1 MAGRT
6 MRGIEIPN
14 RILTLFLSG
23 MHRRWHFRA
32 FLVVSLVAGL
42 IAVAIGT
49 FLGISQACNGPTK
62 ASNVAGATSGS
73 AIGGRPYL
81 GITYVPITA
90 HMAAY
95 YGLSTSSGVLVT
107 HVALGSPAQ
116 KAGLQ
121 PDDIIAEFDGLVL
134 SDDVTIIG
142 ILNQRDAGQG
152 VEVNIL
158 RRSEWLRLD
167 VTLGLRPR
175 N

>member
-1 MAGRT
+1 
-6 MRGIEIPN
+6 
-14 RILTLFLSG
+14 
-23 MHRRWHFRA
+23 
-32 FLVVSLVAGL
+32 
-42 IAVAIGT
+42 
-49 FLGISQACNGPTK
+49 
-62 ASNVAGATSGS
+62 
-73 AIGGRPYL
+73 
-81 GITYVPITA
+81 
-90 HMAAY
+90 MAAY